1 LTQRCRKIWNEER
14 REYDKAVFTLDSEVE
29 KEEMPVMLPVL
40 RVLRRVQ
47 YIGLRKENNMR
58 IPTIKMNLKK
68 YREYNENGVFVQ
80 DSNNLKKLV
89 EDTNEFGGFVIDG
102 ENQFVG
108 GFEWCYE
115 EWLEHLKKA

>member
-1 LTQRCRKIWNEER
+1 MQRCRKIWNEER
-14 REYDKAVFTLDSEVE
+14 REYDKTVFTLDSEVKE
-29 KEEMPVMLPVL
+29 EEMPVMLPVL

-47 YIGLRKENNMR
+47 YIGLRKENDMR

-89 EDTNEFGGFVIDG
+89 EDTYEFGGFVLD
-102 ENQFVG
+102 EMNAFVG
-108 GFEWCYE
+108 GFEWAYK
-115 EWLEHLKKA
+115 EWLERKENA